1 MCLRFVF
8 ILVTRTVCWLRLSQR
23 EEAWKTAEILLLRHQ
38 LAVIPKVRRR
48 GLRLLVTPDTIVRW
62 HRDIVRH
69 RWAAK
74 SMRGKTG
81 RPATRRNVRALVL
94 RLARE
99 NPDRGYR
106 RIHGGVVGL
115 GVKVAAPTV
124 REILRNAGIYPAE
137 RRTGPG
143 WSQFLRSQAEAIL
156 ACDFFTAD
164 LLDGTQ
170 AYVLAV
176 LEHATRACGRRLIS
190 RGISITALWQAHRPQ
205 NTTALSW
212 TCRRPA
218 VDPALRRGLGRTVKY
233 PCYQRIRQAR
243 VTLRRGVP
251 GRGPTQPIAP
261 YNAINYSVEVSL
273 KEYRIP
279 IHPGCR

>member
-48 GLRLLVTPDTIVRW
+48 GLWLLVTPDTIVRW

-81 RPATRRNVRALVL
+81 RPATRRNVRALVR

-156 ACDFFTAD
+156 AISSPRTCWTAPR
-164 LLDGTQ
+164 LTSWPF
-170 AYVLAV
+170 
-176 LEHATRACGRRLIS
+176 EHATRACGRRLIS
-190 RGISITALWQAHRPQ
+190 RGISITALWQAHRPR

-233 PCYQRIRQAR
+233 PCNTRIR
-243 VTLRRGVP
+243 
-251 GRGPTQPIAP
+251 
-261 YNAINYSVEVSL
+261 
-273 KEYRIP
+273 
-279 IHPGCR
+279 